1 MTEKVATAVK
11 LRLDKKRDLSSEN
24 KYKYEMQMKIN
35 FHAQLKIVNKFPS
48 FPVSQFFQKWGER
61 QTKRHPLRAALIKG
75 FLIMHN
81 IHLLHLWHE
90 YDKPQW

>member
-48 FPVSQFFQKWGER
+48 FPVSQFPSFSRNGVSDRPKDI
-61 QTKRHPLRAALIKG
+61 P
-75 FLIMHN
+75 
-81 IHLLHLWHE
+81 
-90 YDKPQW
+90 